1 MPLEPARVVHGELS
15 RDGGYQAMSEILA
28 AGPPLPDCVFAVSDI
43 MAVGALARLRAAGL
57 NVPGDIALAG
67 FDDIP
72 TLRDVY
78 PPLTTVRLPLRQ
90 LGEIAARLVLGGDT
104 PDQPRVVP
112 VPGEVVLRD
121 STQPRPP
128 SAR

>member
-1 MPLEPARVVHGELS
+1 
-15 RDGGYQAMSEILA
+15 
-28 AGPPLPDCVFAVSDI
+28 
-43 MAVGALARLRAAGL
+43 
-57 NVPGDIALAG
+57 
-67 FDDIP
+67 
-72 TLRDVY
+72 
-78 PPLTTVRLPLRQ
+78 VRLPLRQ

-128 SAR
+128 AAR